1 MILGIDEVGR
11 GPWAGPLVVGA
22 VVLADHIPEG
32 LTDSKKIIKSKHLG
46 LAKAIKEESFAWSL
60 GWVHSEELDEVGLSR
75 ALELATLRAVEGME
89 LDILKLER
97 VIIDGTSNFLKSHPL
112 AQLAEVLPKA
122 DLLEPSVSA
131 ASIIAKQARDAY
143 MTEWAKVYPAYGFDT
158 NAGYGVAKH
167 KEAIEL
173 HGVTPLHRRSFAP
186 IRKYLASN

>member
-22 VVLADHIPEG
+22 VVFGDHIPEG
-32 LTDSKKIIKSKHLG
+32 MTDSKKILKSKHLG
-46 LAKAIKEESFAWSL
+46 LAENIKKEAVAWGL

-75 ALELATLRAVEGME
+75 ALELATLRAVEKFDLE
-89 LDILKLER
+89 ITQYER
-97 VIIDGTSNFLKSHPL
+97 VIIDGTANFLKDSPL

-143 MTEWAKVYPAYGFDT
+143 MTEWAKVYPAYGFET

-173 HGVTPLHRRSFAP
+173 YGVTPLHRRSFAP
-186 IRKYLASN
+186 IRKYLARN